1 MKRRFGGVLCLVLGT
16 VLLVTG
22 LRTGTTGDVG
32 NVVSPCS
39 ANIGITVACP
49 TGTIAIT
56 EETHVTGTPVPTPP
70 ANWTVHITSSC
81 DDPAT
86 GNPVAQDVTVPNNA
100 TGTSAALFVFDTTA
114 HSTSCSYALAETGAP
129 TGYTATFTPTS
140 PVTIP
145 WDETNSGSSIKV
157 GLANVLVVASR
168 TPSPTPTPTPTASS
182 SSSAEPTATATSS
195 AAAVANTGARE
206 QIRAT
211 AWIGGALCLLGLV
224 LLVTGRRRPRG
235 LRE

>member
-22 LRTGTTGDVG
+22 LRSGATGDVG
-32 NVVSPCS
+32 NVSSPCS
-39 ANIGITVACP
+39 GNIGIAVSCP
-49 TGTIAIT
+49 TGTIAVT

-100 TGTSAALFVFDTTA
+100 TGTSTALFVFDTTA
-114 HSTSCSYALAETGAP
+114 HNASCSYALAETGAP
-129 TGYTATFTPTS
+129 AGYIATFTPTS

-145 WDETNSGSSIKV
+145 WDETNSGSSLKV
-157 GLANVLVVASR
+157 ALVNALEVASR
-168 TPSPTPTPTPTASS
+168 TPSPTPTRTRTASS
-182 SSSAEPTATATSS
+182 SSAAEPTATETSS
-195 AAAVANTGARE
+195 AAPVAATGPRE

-211 AWIGGALCLLGLV
+211 AWIGGALFLLGLV